1 MSTVLSNSLLPET
14 RPPNLHKTN
23 RGLAVGVGG
32 SDTER
37 AEPTRLLSGRVD
49 ALTPAAREHLSGTSI
64 YIYHLPLGT
73 RTGKFPFSVFGVRN
87 RNHHALA
94 LLSPSGPFT
103 KRVAEWAGKARA
115 ASGGVGIPRAP
126 AHPAPRL
133 RVPAGFGGV
142 ARPSGVGGQTA
153 AAGVSGLH
161 ERRWLCDLFPIQAQF
176 AGLTDARLLGCRGLR
191 RAVQGP
197 ALTLRGRGG
206 NPETIYTGVY
216 CKSNRKS
223 LLQREGQ

>member
-1 MSTVLSNSLLPET
+1 MLS
-14 RPPNLHKTN
+14 R
-23 RGLAVGVGG
+23 
-32 SDTER
+32 
-37 AEPTRLLSGRVD
+37 RVD
-49 ALTPAAREHLSGTSI
+49 ALTPAGREHLSGTSI

-94 LLSPSGPFT
+94 LLSLSGPFT
-103 KRVAEWAGKARA
+103 KREAEWAGEARA
-115 ASGGVGIPRAP
+115 APGGVGIPRAP

-133 RVPAGFGGV
+133 RVPAGFGGGGAPLWGGRQTV
-142 ARPSGVGGQTA
+142 AAR
-153 AAGVSGLH
+153 VSGLH
-161 ERRWLCDLFPIQAQF
+161 ERRWLCDLFPIQAHF
-176 AGLTDARLLGCRGLR
+176 AGLTNALILGCRGRR
-191 RAVQGP
+191 RAAQGP

-223 LLQREGQ
+223 FLQREGQ